1 VVYASH
7 MRALLCML
15 ALGAAVLVA
24 ALPAAG
30 KEGVKATLTTRVPV
44 SAPAGTM
51 VRIGWTLGYRDAHGR
66 LHPFGGRG
74 IFVRLLGHPGVPAHT
89 AFAHGTTGGYAATVR
104 VPQGGLR
111 GIQIG
116 IRGWSNGPTGTHRA
130 DMLFP
135 ITNNPF
141 RR

>member
-1 VVYASH
+1 MRPRRSALCLLTLAVVG
-7 MRALLCML
+7 LI
-15 ALGAAVLVA
+15 A

-44 SAPAGTM
+44 AAPAGTM

-66 LHPFGGRG
+66 LHPFGAGG
-74 IFVRLLGHPGVPAHT
+74 IFLRLLGAPGVRAQTAVAHPT
-89 AFAHGTTGGYAATVR
+89 IRGYAATVR
-104 VPQGGLR
+104 VPQGLR

-116 IRGWSNGPTGTHRA
+116 IHSWSNGPTGTHRA
-130 DMLFP
+130 DMFFP
-135 ITNNPF
+135 ITNSPF